1 MKNNIINFIS
11 NRFLYSKKSQSL
23 VNIISIITSF
33 SIALVMAV
41 LVFIMSIFNG
51 FQNLIESQY
60 STFYPDIKI
69 TCKNN
74 FFQKQKIDFK
84 TINPSYRVS
93 KVIEQRAVL
102 KNNKFESVVTVL
114 GVDSNIFNVLDLDS
128 SILNLKIE
136 KRSDVFVCSRL
147 IADEFALQL
156 GDMYNPCTTYFPNSD
171 FIFSGLNS
179 DEMFNFATSYPV
191 SFFEKQSSLDA
202 GFILMKESFVSNLIS
217 KKNKINAIYLKT
229 PKKRNFSEILF
240 GKTSFKKSKKLQKVK
255 RKIQNKIGLDF
266 TIETFFEQN
275 QFLFKMIRIEKLVIY
290 FLMSLVIILIS
301 FIIIGNLI
309 ILIVEKKNNIEVLK
323 GIGFNSKQIIQIF
336 KKQGQ
341 KLVLIGVIV
350 GSFFGVFLVLLQ
362 QKIGFLKMGKGF
374 IVDSYPV
381 GINLTDLGVLFLI
394 VISISYFSV
403 NLISKSYKKYIF
415 N

>member
-74 FFQKQKIDFK
+74 FFQTQKIDFN
-84 TINPSYRVS
+84 TINPSYRFS

-128 SILNLKIE
+128 SILNLKTE

-171 FIFSGLNS
+171 FTFSGLNS
-179 DEMFNFATSYPV
+179 DEMFNVATSYPV

-229 PKKRNFSEILF
+229 SKKRNFSEILF
-240 GKTSFKKSKKLQKVK
+240 GQSSFKKSKKLQRAK

-266 TIETFFEQN
+266 KIETFFEQN
-275 QFLFKMIRIEKLVIY
+275 QFLFKMIRIEKLAIY

-341 KLVLIGVIV
+341 KLVLIGVIA

-381 GINLTDLGVLFLI
+381 GINLTDLCVLFLI
-394 VISISYFSV
+394 VISIGYFSV

>member
-1 MKNNIINFIS
+1 MKNSIINFIS

-23 VNIISIITSF
+23 VNIISTITSF

-69 TCKNN
+69 THKNN
-74 FFQKQKIDFK
+74 FFQKQKIDFN
-84 TINPSYRVS
+84 TINPSYLVS
-93 KVIEQRAVL
+93 QVIEHRGVL

-128 SILNLKIE
+128 SILNLKTE

-147 IADEFALQL
+147 IADDFALQV
-156 GDMYNPCTTYFPNSD
+156 GDMYNPCTTYFPNDD

-179 DEMFNFATSYPV
+179 DEMFNIATSYPV
-191 SFFEKQSSLDA
+191 AFFEKQSSLDA
-202 GFILMKESFVSNLIS
+202 DFVLMKESYVAGLIAKENTINAVYINIS
-217 KKNKINAIYLKT
+217 NKINFNK
-229 PKKRNFSEILF
+229 NLF
-240 GKTSFKKSKKLQKVK
+240 GKSSLKKSKKLQRVK

-275 QFLFKMIRIEKLVIY
+275 QFLFKMIKIEKIAIY

-301 FIIIGNLI
+301 FIVIGNLI
-309 ILIVEKKNNIEVLK
+309 ILIVEKKNNINVLK
-323 GIGFNSKQIIQIF
+323 GVGFTSKQITQIF

-341 KLVLIGVIV
+341 KLVLMGVLA
-350 GSFFGVFLVLLQ
+350 GSFLGLFLVLLQ

-374 IVDSYPV
+374 TVPSYPV
-381 GINLTDLGVLFLI
+381 GVNLIDLGVLFLI
-394 VISISYFSV
+394 VIFIGYFSV
-403 NLISKSYKKYIF
+403 NLISKSYKKYVF
-415 N
+415 

>member
-1 MKNNIINFIS
+1 MKNSIINFIS

-23 VNIISIITSF
+23 VNIISTITSF

-69 TCKNN
+69 THKNN
-74 FFQKQKIDFK
+74 FFQKQEIDFN
-84 TINPSYRVS
+84 TINSSYSVS
-93 KVIEQRAVL
+93 HVIEHRGVL

-128 SILNLKIE
+128 SILNLKTE

-147 IADEFALQL
+147 IADDFALQV
-156 GDMYNPCTTYFPNSD
+156 GDMYNPCTTYFPNDD
-171 FIFSGLNS
+171 FVFSGLNS
-179 DEMFNFATSYPV
+179 DEMFNIATSYPV
-191 SFFEKQSSLDA
+191 AFFEKQSSLDA
-202 GFILMKESFVSNLIS
+202 DFVLMKESYVAGLIS
-217 KKNKINAIYLKT
+217 KEKSINAVYINISNKINFNK
-229 PKKRNFSEILF
+229 NLF
-240 GKTSFKKSKKLQKVK
+240 GKSSLKKSKKLQRVK
-255 RKIQNKIGLDF
+255 RKIQNKLGLDF

-275 QFLFKMIRIEKLVIY
+275 QFLFKMIKIEKIAIY

-301 FIIIGNLI
+301 FIVIGNLI
-309 ILIVEKKNNIEVLK
+309 ILIVEKKNNIDVLK
-323 GIGFNSKQIIQIF
+323 GVGFTSKQITQIF

-341 KLVLIGVIV
+341 KLVLMGVLV
-350 GSFFGVFLVLLQ
+350 GSFLGLVLVLLQ

-374 IVDSYPV
+374 TIPSYPV
-381 GINLTDLGVLFLI
+381 GINLIDLGVLFLI
-394 VISISYFSV
+394 VIFIGYFSV
-403 NLISKSYKKYIF
+403 NLISKSYKKYVF
-415 N
+415 